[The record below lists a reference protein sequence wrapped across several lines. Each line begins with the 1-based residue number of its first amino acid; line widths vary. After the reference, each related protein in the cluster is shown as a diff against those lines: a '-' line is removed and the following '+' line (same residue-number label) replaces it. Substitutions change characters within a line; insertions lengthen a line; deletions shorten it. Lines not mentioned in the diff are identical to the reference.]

1 MIPMAPSN
9 TPSRVHITIYQD
21 DVPPSRK
28 SNKRILS
35 DEMDVT
41 PHNGKTMRNR
51 SPSQS
56 RTPMNSLRISG
67 KPKMPLCD
75 KVNLTPYNSQ
85 KILIDKS
92 NSTSTPKTGKT
103 VTFSDSHTTYEN
115 EVTSAN
121 KKFKNESGQV
131 VNIDS
136 YRRRIEQLEAEL
148 RNQIDENQKQN
159 EEIQKY
165 RQETERVLERAK
177 CKYLFIKCY
186 LFFKHLNNI
195 LFFVRRGFKL

>member
-1 MIPMAPSN
+1 MIPMVPSN

-28 SNKRILS
+28 SNKRIIS

-41 PHNGKTMRNR
+41 PHNRRTVRNR

-56 RTPMNSLRISG
+56 RTPMNSLRIPS
-67 KPKMPLCD
+67 KPRVPLCD
-75 KVNLTPYNSQ
+75 KVNLTPYNPQ
-85 KILIDKS
+85 KVLISKS
-92 NSTSTPKTGKT
+92 KSTSTPKTTKT
-103 VTFSDSHTTYEN
+103 VTFSESQTTNEN

-121 KKFKNESGQV
+121 KKFKNESGQI
-131 VNIDS
+131 VNMDS
-136 YRRRIEQLEAEL
+136 YKRRIEQLEAEL

-165 RQETERVLERAK
+165 RQETERALEKAK
-177 CKYLFIKCY
+177 CKCLFIQHCL
-186 LFFKHLNNI
+186 LF
-195 LFFVRRGFKL
+195 